1 MGAFEPKA
9 RAWKVGDALR
19 PRSHTPG
26 VENDWTEINQEHWW
40 AAVMLQGRDSR
51 NSIKCWGREPL
62 LTQRLNT
69 VDLLVKRTS
78 FVKNLFSI
86 NLQLF

>member
-26 VENDWTEINQEHWW
+26 VENDWTEINQEHW
-40 AAVMLQGRDSR
+40 
-51 NSIKCWGREPL
+51 
-62 LTQRLNT
+62 
-69 VDLLVKRTS
+69 
-78 FVKNLFSI
+78 
-86 NLQLF
+86 